1 MKVGLIKTPLRL
13 FSPSTQNIGF
23 SFDAVYRLR
32 CQLIIIKWIKLKNL
46 SPFFTFIDLLEFSP
60 VQNSETYKCW
70 SISGYRGVKMT
81 VCIPLITGNN
91 GEKNIILRIPRLYG
105 FPRGILWSGFLGM
118 ISSHNHRKQNR
129 LISRYPSGSCIDTS
143 QSIIYRIIR

>member
-13 FSPSTQNIGF
+13 FSPSTQNNGV

-32 CQLIIIKWIKLKNL
+32 CQLIIIKWIKLQNL
-46 SPFFTFIDLLEFSP
+46 SLFFTFIDLLEFSP

-70 SISGYRGVKMT
+70 SISGYRSGKMT

-91 GEKNIILRIPRLYG
+91 GEKKILRIPRLYG
-105 FPRGILWSGFLGM
+105 FPRGMLWSGFLGM
-118 ISSHNHRKQNR
+118 ISSHNHRKENR
-129 LISRYPSGSCIDTS
+129 LISRYRSGSCIDTS
-143 QSIIYRIIR
+143 QSIIYPIIR